1 MALLHPVFPALMRRP
16 ELLLDHAAGYLALMR
31 EEAQATSGQVISRVL
46 SWAVAVLGFI
56 MFVVL
61 AGVAAMLG
69 AMQGHFHWVLLL
81 VPGTALALAAVAFAQ
96 ARQKLQ
102 QAAFAQL
109 RSQLEA
115 DAQALRTLRSPT

>member
-31 EEAQATSGQVISRVL
+31 EEAHATSGQVISRVL

-61 AGVAAMLG
+61 AGVAAMLW
-69 AMQGHFHWVLLL
+69 AVTQHLHWMLFL
-81 VPGTALALAAVAFAQ
+81 VPGTALAVAAVAFMQ
-96 ARQKLQ
+96 ARQPLPKPLLGE
-102 QAAFAQL
+102 L
-109 RSQLEA
+109 RRQLEE
-115 DAQALRTLRSPT
+115 DAQALRAADTA